1 MSKPRSAQ
9 GLPRKQMQAILSST
23 QKHEQAVHNRHIEG
37 EEVFV
42 ASGEDQVDFAS
53 AVSISPPLT

>member
-1 MSKPRSAQ
+1 
-9 GLPRKQMQAILSST
+9 MQAILSST

-53 AVSISPPLT
+53 AVSIFPPPT